1 MNKVFKLGAI
11 ILPLLLIQGCS
22 SDDDNNAPV
31 TVDPQPA
38 VSVFDAAQDSEEF
51 TTLVAALEATG
62 LDETLDDLTTS
73 YTVFAPT
80 DDAFA
85 LLGEETINSLLAD
98 TDTLSSILT
107 YHVIAGRVDAQ
118 TAIGLAGSTVETV
131 NGQNI
136 ALSLNGEN
144 LLVNTST
151 VTMTDIVTDNGIIH
165 VIDAVLTP
173 KTVPETAPTNNIIET
188 AQQAGNF
195 STLLAALDAASLTS
209 ALADESSEF
218 TVFAPTDAAFEAIG
232 SNFLNTLL
240 ANPTVLADILKQHV
254 LVGSVD
260 SVTAMSLNGQSAE
273 TLLGNTLPVAINA
286 ETNMLS
292 FGGANIIV
300 KDIMTTNGV
309 IHVIDSV
316 IISDVTLPQSTNTIA
331 DIASADGNFT
341 TLLAALTA
349 TGLDTLV
356 ADPDNTFSV
365 FAPTDAAFAAL
376 GQDTI
381 NALLADTDTLR
392 DILLYHV
399 FPDATVLSD
408 DAVSIANSN
417 SNSNKVEMA
426 NGDMAAIS
434 YVDSSLFI
442 NDSAI
447 TEANVTASN
456 GVIHV
461 LNKVIM
467 PPAEVGTPTK
477 TIATVA
483 TETPALSTLVT
494 ALQAASLVDTFN
506 DTTQSFTVFA
516 PTNAA
521 FSKIPTA
528 DLEVLLADT
537 TALTGVLT
545 QHVLGA
551 QVGSTDAFAAN
562 GKTVTTLADNMLSVN
577 VVDFT
582 STENTATDS
591 IAYDSTNNRLVTGMA
606 DAMPGKTVYVFD
618 NDLGEA
624 MSTCEAACA
633 TTWPPVLGTAASIE
647 NVPGLSL
654 IARSDDSMQVAYLG
668 RPLYTF
674 SGDTA
679 AGQNNGQAV
688 NDIWWQVSLPATSLQ
703 VAGSNVT
710 TTDIYTSNGVVHLI
724 DTVITTAK

>member
-292 FGGANIIV
+292 FGGANIVV

-399 FPDATVLSD
+399 FPDTTVLSD

-417 SNSNKVEMA
+417 SNKIEMA

-516 PTNAA
+516 PTNSA

-528 DLEVLLADT
+528 DLEALLADT

-562 GKTVTTLADNMLSVN
+562 GKTVTTLADNMLSIN
-577 VVDFT
+577 IVDFT

>member
-85 LLGEETINSLLAD
+85 LLGEETINNLLAD

-292 FGGANIIV
+292 FGGANIVV

-417 SNSNKVEMA
+417 SNKVEMA

-528 DLEVLLADT
+528 DLEALLADT

-562 GKTVTTLADNMLSVN
+562 GKTMTTLADNMLSVN

>member
-38 VSVFDAAQDSEEF
+38 VSVFDAAQDSGEF

-62 LDETLDDLTTS
+62 LDETLDDLTNS

-80 DDAFA
+80 DDAF
-85 LLGEETINSLLAD
+85 
-98 TDTLSSILT
+98 
-107 YHVIAGRVDAQ
+107 
-118 TAIGLAGSTVETV
+118 
-131 NGQNI
+131 
-136 ALSLNGEN
+136 
-144 LLVNTST
+144 
-151 VTMTDIVTDNGIIH
+151 
-165 VIDAVLTP
+165 
-173 KTVPETAPTNNIIET
+173 
-188 AQQAGNF
+188 
-195 STLLAALDAASLTS
+195 
-209 ALADESSEF
+209 
-218 TVFAPTDAAFEAIG
+218 EAIG
-232 SNFLNTLL
+232 SGFLNTLL
-240 ANPTVLADILKQHV
+240 ANPTVLADVLKQHV

-273 TLLGNTLPVAINA
+273 TLLGNTLPIAINA
-286 ETNMLS
+286 DTNMLS

-300 KDIMTTNGV
+300 KDIMTSNGV

-316 IISDVTLPQSTNTIA
+316 IISDVTLPQSAGTIA
-331 DIASADGNFT
+331 DIASANGNFT
-341 TLLAALTA
+341 TLIAALTA

-365 FAPTDAAFAAL
+365 FAPTDDAFAAL

-408 DAVSIANSN
+408 DAVAIAN

-434 YVDSSLFI
+434 YVNSSLFI

-494 ALQAASLVDTFN
+494 ALQAAGLVDTFN

-521 FSKIPTA
+521 FSKIPSA
-528 DLEVLLADT
+528 DLDALLADT
-537 TALTGVLT
+537 AALTGVLT

-551 QVGSTDAFAAN
+551 
-562 GKTVTTLADNMLSVN
+562 
-577 VVDFT
+577 
-582 STENTATDS
+582 
-591 IAYDSTNNRLVTGMA
+591 
-606 DAMPGKTVYVFD
+606 
-618 NDLGEA
+618 
-624 MSTCEAACA
+624 
-633 TTWPPVLGTAASIE
+633 
-647 NVPGLSL
+647 
-654 IARSDDSMQVAYLG
+654 
-668 RPLYTF
+668 
-674 SGDTA
+674 
-679 AGQNNGQAV
+679 
-688 NDIWWQVSLPATSLQ
+688 
-703 VAGSNVT
+703 
-710 TTDIYTSNGVVHLI
+710 
-724 DTVITTAK
+724 

>member
-38 VSVFDAAQDSEEF
+38 VSIFDAAQDSEEF

-85 LLGEETINSLLAD
+85 LLGEETINNLLAD

-195 STLLAALDAASLTS
+195 STLLAALNAASLTS

-254 LVGSVD
+254 LVGAVD

-292 FGGANIIV
+292 FGGANIVV

-417 SNSNKVEMA
+417 SNKVEMA

-528 DLEVLLADT
+528 DLEALLADT

-562 GKTVTTLADNMLSVN
+562 GKTVTTLADNMLSIN
-577 VVDFT
+577 IVDFT

>member
-292 FGGANIIV
+292 FGGANIVV

-417 SNSNKVEMA
+417 SNKVEMA

-528 DLEVLLADT
+528 DLEALLADT

-562 GKTVTTLADNMLSVN
+562 GKTMTTLADNMLSVN

>member
-292 FGGANIIV
+292 FGGANIVV

-408 DAVSIANSN
+408 DAVTIANSN
-417 SNSNKVEMA
+417 SNKIEMA

-528 DLEVLLADT
+528 DLEALLADT

-668 RPLYTF
+668 RPLYTYA
-674 SGDTA
+674 GDTA
-679 AGQNNGQAV
+679 VGDNNGQAV
-688 NDIWWQVSLPATSLQ
+688 NNIWWQVSLPATSLQ

>member
-292 FGGANIIV
+292 FGGANIVV

-417 SNSNKVEMA
+417 SNKVEMA

-528 DLEVLLADT
+528 DLEALLADT

-582 STENTATDS
+582 STESTATDS

>member
-292 FGGANIIV
+292 FGGANIVV

-417 SNSNKVEMA
+417 SNKVEMA

-528 DLEVLLADT
+528 DLEALLADT

>member
-292 FGGANIIV
+292 FGGANIVV

-309 IHVIDSV
+309 IHIIDSV

-341 TLLAALTA
+341 TLLATLTA

-399 FPDATVLSD
+399 FPDVTVLSD

-417 SNSNKVEMA
+417 SNKIEMA

-528 DLEVLLADT
+528 DLEALLADT

-633 TTWPPVLGTAASIE
+633 TTWPPVLGTAASIK